1 MIAGARDRWQSML
14 DHPILRL
21 ELRRIRRKRW
31 WPGRRFFLFYLV
43 LLGATLGS
51 GIILALSDS
60 SDVQLAARVTGV
72 SAVCLLI
79 VVTSLLGIALPW
91 IAPVLT
97 ATTIARER
105 ELGTLD
111 LLRVTLLTGRSIVLG
126 KLGGCAARLWPGM
139 LALALLAPFQVVS
152 AVGSGLLNLFP
163 LLGTDPM
170 FNAGRSWVGVVLLG
184 VAEVLKPWGDLAL
197 HAAVGLFVSVLCR
210 SSGTAIAV
218 SYGAILVVRVVLWVG
233 QTLFYGLGALW
244 FVSVTPAVPQMVV
257 VPGLASLAIVLV
269 EVVGAV
275 LSVGAAVWW
284 LERM

>member
-1 MIAGARDRWQSML
+1 ML

-31 WPGRRFFLFYLV
+31 WPGRRFFLFYPV
-43 LLGATLGS
+43 LLVATLGY

-60 SDVQLAARVTGV
+60 PEVQLAARVTGV
-72 SAVCLLI
+72 PAVCLLS
-79 VVTSLLGIALPW
+79 VGTSVLGIALPW

-97 ATTIARER
+97 AATIARER

-126 KLGGCAARLWPGM
+126 KLGGCVARLWPGM
-139 LALALLAPFQVVS
+139 LALALLAPFQVFSV
-152 AVGSGLLNLFP
+152 VGSGLLNLFP
-163 LLGTDPM
+163 WLGTDPM
-170 FNAGRSWVGVVLLG
+170 FNVGRSWVGVVLLG

-197 HAAVGLFVSVLCR
+197 HAAVGMFVSVLCR

-218 SYGAILVVRVVLWVG
+218 SYGAILVLRVVLWVG

-244 FVSVTPAVPQMVV
+244 FVSVTPAAPQMLV

-275 LSVGAAVWW
+275 LSVGAAAWW

>member
-1 MIAGARDRWQSML
+1 M
-14 DHPILRL
+14 
-21 ELRRIRRKRW
+21 
-31 WPGRRFFLFYLV
+31 
-43 LLGATLGS
+43 GS
-51 GIILALSDS
+51 GIILALSVS

-72 SAVCLLI
+72 PAVCLLS
-79 VVTSLLGIALPW
+79 VSTSVLGIALPW

-97 ATTIARER
+97 GATIARER

-111 LLRVTLLTGRSIVLG
+111 LLRATLLTERSIVLG

-139 LALALLAPFQVVS
+139 LALALLAPFQAVS

-163 LLGTDPM
+163 LFGTDPM

-184 VAEVLKPWGDLAL
+184 VAGLLKPWGDLAL
-197 HAAVGLFVSVLCR
+197 HAAVGMFVSVLCR

-218 SYGAILVVRVVLWVG
+218 SYGAILVVRVALWVG
-233 QTLFYGLGALW
+233 QTLFYSLGALW
-244 FVSVTPAVPQMVV
+244 FVSFTPAAPEMAV

>member
-1 MIAGARDRWQSML
+1 MRSLIEHWYAILA
-14 DHPILRL
+14 HPILRL

-31 WPGRRFFLFYLV
+31 RPGRRFFLFYLV

-60 SDVQLAARVTGV
+60 LEVQRAARVAGV
-72 SAVCLLI
+72 SAVFLLS
-79 VVTSLLGIALPW
+79 VGTSVLGIALPW

-97 ATTIARER
+97 AATIARER

-111 LLRVTLLTGRSIVLG
+111 LLRATLLTGRSIVLG

-152 AVGSGLLNLFP
+152 AVGSGLLNLSP

-170 FNAGRSWVGVVLLG
+170 FNAGRSWVGVVLQG
-184 VAEVLKPWGDLAL
+184 VAELLKPWGDLAL
-197 HAAVGLFVSVLCR
+197 HAAVGMFVSVLCR

-244 FVSVTPAVPQMVV
+244 FVSVTPAAPQMVV